1 MATHPAHPA
10 DAVLTEKLRASQHRV
25 TSQRL
30 VIYRELHARKQHV
43 TADQLLDAVSPALPG
58 IAIPTVYATL
68 VLLEELGL
76 VRRVSTG
83 TGAVLFDSHVD
94 PHAHTICRTCGALA
108 DLDGHGAP
116 PEALRSATD
125 AGFSP
130 DHAQLMIW
138 GVCADCRSSATADG

>member
-1 MATHPAHPA
+1 MSTHPVHEA
-10 DAVLTEKLRASQHRV
+10 DAVLTAKLRASQHRV

-58 IAIPTVYATL
+58 IAVPTVYATL

-76 VRRVSTG
+76 VRRLRTG
-83 TGAVLFDSHVD
+83 SGAVLFDSHVE
-94 PHAHTICRTCGALA
+94 PHAHTVCRDCGALA
-108 DLDGHGAP
+108 DLDGHWAP
-116 PEALRSATD
+116 PEALRSAAD
-125 AGFSP
+125 AGFAP

-138 GVCADCRSSATADG
+138 GVCADCRRAAGS

>member
-1 MATHPAHPA
+1 MPMQAA
-10 DAVLTEKLRASQHRV
+10 DTLLAEKLRDGHHRV

-43 TADQLLDAVSPALPG
+43 TAEQLLDAVSPVLPG

-76 VRRVSTG
+76 VRRVATG
-83 TGAVLFDSHVD
+83 TGAVLFDSHVE
-94 PHAHTICRTCGALA
+94 PHAHTVCRSCGALA
-108 DLDGHGAP
+108 DLDGPSPQA
-116 PEALRSATD
+116 EALRSAAA

-130 DHAQLMIW
+130 DHAQLLIW
-138 GVCADCRSSATADG
+138 GLCADCRGSSSG

>member
-1 MATHPAHPA
+1 MATHPA
-10 DAVLTEKLRASQHRV
+10 DAVLADKLRASRHRV

-43 TADQLLDAVSPALPG
+43 TADQLLEAVTPALPG

-83 TGAVLFDSHVD
+83 TGAVVFDSHVD
-94 PHAHTICRTCGALA
+94 PHAHTVCRSCGALA
-108 DLDGHGAP
+108 DLAGPGP
-116 PEALRSATD
+116 PPDALQSAAA

-130 DHAQLMIW
+130 EHAQLLIW
-138 GVCADCRSSATADG
+138 GVCADCRPAAGN

>member
-1 MATHPAHPA
+1 MATHLANAA
-10 DAVLTEKLRASQHRV
+10 DAVLTEKLRDSHHRV

-43 TADQLLDAVSPALPG
+43 TADQLLDAVSPSLPG

-83 TGAVLFDSHVD
+83 SGAVLFDSHVE
-94 PHAHTICRTCGALA
+94 PHAHTVCRSCGALG
-108 DLDGHGAP
+108 DLEGHGAP
-116 PEALRSATD
+116 AEALQSATD

-138 GVCADCRSSATADG
+138 GVCAECRLGAGR

>member
-1 MATHPAHPA
+1 MAPSLAHAA
-10 DAVLTEKLRASQHRV
+10 DALLTEKLRASQHRV

-94 PHAHTICRTCGALA
+94 PHAHTVCRTCGALA
-108 DLDGHGAP
+108 DLEGHGVQA
-116 PEALRSATD
+116 EALQSAAD

-130 DHAQLMIW
+130 DHAQVMIW
-138 GVCADCRSSATADG
+138 GVCAECRSVAAAG

>member
-1 MATHPAHPA
+1 MQAHPA
-10 DAVLTEKLRASQHRV
+10 DEILTRKLRASGHRV

-68 VLLEELGL
+68 VVLEELGL

-94 PHAHTICRTCGALA
+94 PHAHTVCRGCGALA
-108 DLDGHGAP
+108 DLYGAVPP
-116 PEALRSATD
+116 PEALRCATD

-130 DHAQLMIW
+130 DHAQVLIW
-138 GVCADCRSSATADG
+138 GLCADCKRSAPN

>member
-1 MATHPAHPA
+1 MQTHQA
-10 DAVLTEKLRASQHRV
+10 DRLLADKLRASGHRV

-43 TADQLLDAVSPALPG
+43 TADQLLDAVLPALPG

-68 VLLEELGL
+68 VLLEDLGL

-83 TGAVLFDSHVD
+83 TGAVMFDSHVV
-94 PHAHTICRTCGALA
+94 PHAHTVCRGCGALD
-108 DLDGHGAP
+108 DLDGPGAP
-116 PEALRSATD
+116 PEVLESATA

-130 DHAQLMIW
+130 DHAQLLIW
-138 GVCADCRSSATADG
+138 GLCAACQRSAGN

>member
-1 MATHPAHPA
+1 MRTHPA
-10 DAVLTEKLRASQHRV
+10 DSLLTEKLRASRHRV

-68 VLLEELGL
+68 FLLEELGL

-83 TGAVLFDSHVD
+83 TGAVLFDSQVD
-94 PHAHTICRTCGALA
+94 PHAHTVCRSCGALA
-108 DLDGHGAP
+108 DLADGPGIP

-125 AGFSP
+125 AGFAP
-130 DHAQLMIW
+130 DHAQLLIW
-138 GVCADCRSSATADG
+138 GRCADCVAAGAH

>member
-1 MATHPAHPA
+1 MRTHPADDLLA
-10 DAVLTEKLRASQHRV
+10 EKLRASHHRV

-76 VRRVSTG
+76 VRRVATG

-94 PHAHTICRTCGALA
+94 PHAHTVCRSCGALA
-108 DLDGHGAP
+108 DLDGPGAP
-116 PEALRSATD
+116 PEALQSAAD
-125 AGFSP
+125 AGFTP
-130 DHAQLMIW
+130 DHAQVLIW
-138 GVCADCRSSATADG
+138 GLCASCRPSSGN

>member
-1 MATHPAHPA
+1 MSTHPADTILA
-10 DAVLTEKLRASQHRV
+10 EKLRSSHHRV

-43 TADQLLDAVSPALPG
+43 TAEQLLDAVSPALPG
-58 IAIPTVYATL
+58 IAIPTVYSTL

-76 VRRVSTG
+76 VRRVSIG

-94 PHAHTICRTCGALA
+94 PHAHTVCRGCGRLT
-108 DLDGHGAP
+108 DLEGHGAV

-130 DHAQLMIW
+130 EHAQVLIW
-138 GVCADCRSSATADG
+138 GLCADCRTSGGN